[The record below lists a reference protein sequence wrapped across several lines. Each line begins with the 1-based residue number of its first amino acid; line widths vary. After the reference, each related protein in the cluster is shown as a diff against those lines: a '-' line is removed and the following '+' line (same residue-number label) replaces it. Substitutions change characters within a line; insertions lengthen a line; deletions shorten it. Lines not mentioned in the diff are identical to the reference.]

1 MTWRH
6 THSQTITKLY
16 SWKEDDNSMIAD
28 ILLEVVLPIFVLI
41 GFGIIMQYAFKLDLY
56 TLAKINFYYITPA
69 AVFMSMYESKMSP
82 QLLGMVAL
90 FYALYIGVLYLISML
105 VARQRKFNRGM
116 RAAFTNSLLLDNSG
130 NYGLPINDLAFK
142 GDSMAGSVQAL
153 IMSFQSLLT
162 FTYGVISIQGAK
174 TEGLYKQAII
184 GFLKMPV
191 PYALVIGI
199 VLHALA
205 LPLPVFISQPLTY
218 ADQSM
223 VAIALLT
230 LGAQIIKYPLRLR
243 RLDVYLSVLLRLLV
257 APAIGILIVL
267 LLGLKGVPA
276 QALIIAS
283 GMPVGV
289 NSSILAEE
297 YQNEPDFAAQTV
309 LISTILNVI
318 TITGLI
324 TLAKF
329 IA

>member
-1 MTWRH
+1 M
-6 THSQTITKLY
+6 IT
-16 SWKEDDNSMIAD
+16 D

-41 GFGIIMQYAFKLDLY
+41 GFGILMQRAFQLDLY

-69 AVFMSMYESKMSP
+69 AVFMSMYESEMSP
-82 QLLGMVAL
+82 KLLGTVTL
-90 FYALYIGVLYLISML
+90 FYALYVSALYIIGRLT
-105 VARQRKFNRGM
+105 AHRRKFSRGM
-116 RAAFTNSLLLDNSG
+116 RAAFTNSLILDNSG

-142 GDSMAGSVQAL
+142 GDALAGSVQAL
-153 IMSFQSLLT
+153 IMSLQSLLT

-174 TEGLYKQAII
+174 TEGLYRHAII

-191 PYALVIGI
+191 PYALILGLL
-199 VLHALA
+199 LHALA
-205 LPLPVFISQPLTY
+205 VPLPVFVSRPLTY
-218 ADQSM
+218 ADQSL

-243 RLDVYLSVLLRLLV
+243 RFDVYLSVALRLLA
-257 APAIGILIVL
+257 APAIGVLIVFA
-267 LLGLKGVPA
+267 LGLKGIPA

-289 NSSILAEE
+289 NTSILAEE

-309 LISTILNVI
+309 LLSTILNVI

-324 TLAKF
+324 SLAKLV
-329 IA
+329 A

>member
-1 MTWRH
+1 
-6 THSQTITKLY
+6 
-16 SWKEDDNSMIAD
+16 
-28 ILLEVVLPIFVLI
+28 
-41 GFGIIMQYAFKLDLY
+41 
-56 TLAKINFYYITPA
+56 
-69 AVFMSMYESKMSP
+69 MSMYESKMSP
-82 QLLGMVAL
+82 LLGMVAL
-90 FYALYIGVLYLISML
+90 FYALYIGVLYVISML
-105 VARQRKFNRGM
+105 VAK
-116 RAAFTNSLLLDNSG
+116 RANSIGDESAFTNSLLLDNSG

-142 GDSMAGSVQAL
+142 GDPMAGSVQAL

-199 VLHALA
+199 VACPGVAAPGLYLA
-205 LPLPVFISQPLTY
+205 PLMY

-243 RLDVYLSVLLRLLV
+243 RLDVYLSVLASAGR
-257 APAIGILIVL
+257 ASHRHSDRP
-267 LLGLKGVPA
+267 LGLKGIPA

-297 YQNEPDFAAQTV
+297 YQNEPDFLQTV

-329 IA
+329 VA